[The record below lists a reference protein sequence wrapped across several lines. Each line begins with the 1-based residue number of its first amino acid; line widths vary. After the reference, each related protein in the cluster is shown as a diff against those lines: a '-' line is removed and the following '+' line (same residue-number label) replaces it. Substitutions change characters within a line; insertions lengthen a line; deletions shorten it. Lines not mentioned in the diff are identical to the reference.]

1 MAEHSRVNAGL
12 DRIDYDPGDL
22 PPGVAPGAVIAG
34 KYRLDHVIGMGGMG
48 SVWQATHIGI
58 NQPVALKIVSPE
70 FARSTEARRRFDT
83 EAKAAAQL
91 RSRHVV
97 AISDNGEL
105 ADGTPFMA
113 MELLHGEPL
122 GKRIHKF
129 GPLPVLDA
137 LRVVIQVGRA
147 LGKAHAVGIVHR
159 DVKPENI
166 FLATHDEEPG
176 YVAKVLDFG
185 IAKVRATNAGEQSAT
200 RTGSLLGTPLYM
212 SPEQARALKT
222 VDHRSDIYSLG
233 LVVYTMLTG
242 NLAFSG
248 ESYADVIVQI
258 CTMPLP
264 TIRGS
269 APWIPEQV
277 DQWLQYACAKEQE
290 NRYQDVQSMV
300 DALCVAC
307 GYPPGSPELAQP
319 IGPGQPAFPYAG
331 TVPLMPSRD
340 DVLGPANPHAAQSS
354 GGFPTPGP
362 ILTPGPLPPP
372 PTPPPGYVSASQAPP
387 PMGPPMGPP
396 MPGPSMGATH
406 EGMAMAP
413 APYASSGYTN
423 LEPPKRSMAPWIALV
438 AVLLLGGG
446 GAGLYF
452 GVLADGG
459 STKSSGESKDDDD
472 AKKKKKSKDDD
483 DKGSKDDDDKGSKKA
498 KDDDDD
504 KGGKKPKDD
513 DDKPKPKDDD
523 KPKDPPKDD
532 PKVAASSPPKVD
544 PGPKPPSTTKTLEP
558 VPSTAPPVASTTVK
572 PPPKPSSTGP
582 DLGF

>member
-1 MAEHSRVNAGL
+1 MNAGL

-372 PTPPPGYVSASQAPP
+372 PTPPPGYVSPSQAPP
-387 PMGPPMGPP
+387 AMGPPMGPRP
-396 MPGPSMGATH
+396 WDHRCRARRWVQPTRAWRWPPRPTRARAT
-406 EGMAMAP
+406 P
-413 APYASSGYTN
+413 T
-423 LEPPKRSMAPWIALV
+423 
-438 AVLLLGGG
+438 
-446 GAGLYF
+446 
-452 GVLADGG
+452 
-459 STKSSGESKDDDD
+459 
-472 AKKKKKSKDDD
+472 
-483 DKGSKDDDDKGSKKA
+483 
-498 KDDDDD
+498 
-504 KGGKKPKDD
+504 
-513 DDKPKPKDDD
+513 
-523 KPKDPPKDD
+523 
-532 PKVAASSPPKVD
+532 SSPPSDRWRRGSRSSPCSCSAVVARASISGSS
-544 PGPKPPSTTKTLEP
+544 PTAEAPSRAASPRTTTTRRRRSRRTTTTRVRRTTTTRAARRPRTTTTTRAARSPRTTTTSRSPRTTTSPRILP
-558 VPSTAPPVASTTVK
+558 RTIRRWRRAVRPRSIRARSRRAPPRPSSPC
-572 PPPKPSSTGP
+572 PPPRRRSRAPP
-582 DLGF
+582 